1 MKILGN
7 SFQETEPTPDKPTE
21 IKNENYIFVN
31 INGQPIKYKSNLI
44 IGNLAINNTKH
55 FNWFHKLM
63 WKLLLGI
70 KIENIEEDKQ

>member
-31 INGQPIKYKSNLI
+31 INGQPIKYKSNL
-44 IGNLAINNTKH
+44 NSMVEE
-55 FNWFHKLM
+55 F
-63 WKLLLGI
+63 I
-70 KIENIEEDKQ
+70 KEMRGEIEL